1 MNDYIDNIYIFDN
14 YRNFLKGY
22 FDCVQKNNRKFT
34 YRAFSRKVG
43 ISQNLISLI
52 LKGERNISPQMAE
65 LLGENIN
72 LKKRKKRYFHLMVKY
87 NQAKKAEDADHY
99 FSEMKKIKKITGEYT
114 IKDEQFEYYD
124 KWYYPVV
131 KEFISWYPWNDD
143 YAILAKAIVPTI
155 TTNEAKNAVEVLERI
170 GLIKKGIDNKY
181 RQTEQIISADNI
193 PVHRK
198 KLIRKEILELGTEAT
213 ETFDKNERYT
223 TFHTLS
229 LDNEAYEEAIQIIQE
244 AESKLSELAKNNT
257 NNNQK
262 VYEIIFNAFPVTKE
276 FKEL

>member
-223 TFHTLS
+223 TFHTVS
-229 LDNEAYEEAIQIIQE
+229 LDHEAYEEAIQIIQE